1 MCLPFEVVF
10 ISTNI
15 QSWFGPL
22 SISLDFEEDRIRGC
36 WNISLKYFVF
46 VVENIRRRTV
56 IVLKLYRG
64 FILKRKRNIN
74 QQKKLGLP
82 WRCLEFFNFFFFK
95 SCLWIWV
102 LIGGERCLKVTLQ
115 KLRTRK
121 FLLMSMGG
129 WAEGLASADPGARTP
144 IGVIGNFL
152 PSCGDKSIPC
162 LLLVLISLSVSLEV
176 IGQYWSSTISVK
188 IIVLARF

>member
-115 KLRTRK
+115 KCAPENFHSCRWGAEQRVLRPQIQEQ
-121 FLLMSMGG
+121 GPP
-129 WAEGLASADPGARTP
+129 SA
-144 IGVIGNFL
+144 
-152 PSCGDKSIPC
+152 
-162 LLLVLISLSVSLEV
+162 
-176 IGQYWSSTISVK
+176 WSEIFFQAVE
-188 IIVLARF
+188 INLYHVYF